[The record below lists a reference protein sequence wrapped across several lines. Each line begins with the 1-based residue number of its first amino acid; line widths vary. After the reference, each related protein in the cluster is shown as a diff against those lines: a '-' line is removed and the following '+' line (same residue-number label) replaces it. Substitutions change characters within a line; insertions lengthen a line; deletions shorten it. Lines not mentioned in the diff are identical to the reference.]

1 LTPSQ
6 PQPYHSASHPS
17 TISKPAN
24 LEPMRMPE
32 ANYAPQKSRFLK
44 DFDRMAARVRRV
56 LISRYGE
63 EQAKALI
70 RDSRKEYEALI
81 PQIPFIG
88 EKSRMLIFLLPTS
101 RYLAVY
107 RALRKRG
114 ATVEDAGLLIYEM
127 CEAEAKAIPGP
138 VRRLMGWLWF
148 SPLFLRRV
156 RKRAAESQK
165 RPYPGG
171 YVYDYVEGNGRD
183 FDWGIDYLECSSCKL
198 LKAQGAMELAPYVC
212 AVDKVSSELL
222 GWGLTRT
229 MTLAEG
235 FDKCDFRFKKGGRTC
250 VATRPKT
257 DKPQTA

>member
-1 LTPSQ
+1 MTPHSSRA
-6 PQPYHSASHPS
+6 YHSPS
-17 TISKPAN
+17 YHGTISKPPN
-24 LEPMRMPE
+24 SESKRMPE
-32 ANYAPQKSRFLK
+32 ASYAPQKSRFLK

-56 LISRYGE
+56 LVSRYGE

-88 EKSRMLIFLLPTS
+88 EKSPMLIFLMPTS

-107 RALRKRG
+107 RSLQKRG
-114 ATVEDAGLLIYEM
+114 AKVEDTGRLIYEM

-148 SPLFLRRV
+148 SPLLLGRV
-156 RKRAAESQK
+156 RKRAAESQE
-165 RPYPGG
+165 RQYPGG
-171 YVYDYVEGNGRD
+171 YVFAYVEGNGRD
-183 FDWGIDYLECSSCKL
+183 FDWGIDYAECSSCKL
-198 LKAQGAMELAPYVC
+198 LKAQNAMDLAPYIC

-229 MTLAEG
+229 KTLAAG
-235 FDKCDFRFKKGGRTC
+235 FEKCDFRFKKG
-250 VATRPKT
+250 AETRVETRSKT
-257 DKPQTA
+257 DKP

>member
-1 LTPSQ
+1 
-6 PQPYHSASHPS
+6 
-17 TISKPAN
+17 
-24 LEPMRMPE
+24 MPE
-32 ANYAPQKSRFLK
+32 ASYASQKPRLLK
-44 DFDRMAARVRRV
+44 DFDRMVARVKRV
-56 LISRYGE
+56 LTSRYGE

-70 RDSRKEYEALI
+70 RESRREYEALI

-88 EKSRMLIFLLPTS
+88 EKSPMLIFLLPTS

-107 RALRKRG
+107 RAVQKRG
-114 ATVEDAGLLIYEM
+114 VTVEDGGRLIYEM

-148 SPLFLRRV
+148 SPFLLRRV
-156 RKRAAESQK
+156 RKGAAKSQE
-165 RPYPGG
+165 RQYPGG
-171 YVYDYVEGNGRD
+171 YVFTYVAGDGRD

-198 LKAQGAMELAPYVC
+198 LKAQDAMELAPYVC

-235 FDKCDFRFKKGGRTC
+235 FEKCDFRFKKGGQ
-250 VATRPKT
+250 TRVETRSQT
-257 DKPQTA
+257 DKPETAQR

>member
-1 LTPSQ
+1 
-6 PQPYHSASHPS
+6 
-17 TISKPAN
+17 
-24 LEPMRMPE
+24 MPE
-32 ANYAPQKSRFLK
+32 ASYVPQKSRFLK

-56 LISRYGE
+56 LVSRYGE
-63 EQAKALI
+63 EQAKALLTE
-70 RDSRKEYEALI
+70 SRREYEALI

-88 EKSRMLIFLLPTS
+88 ERSHMLIFLLPTS
-101 RYLAVY
+101 RWLAVY
-107 RALRKRG
+107 RALHKRG
-114 ATVEDAGLLIYEM
+114 TTVEDAGRLIYEM
-127 CEAEAKAIPGP
+127 MEAEAKAIPGP

-165 RPYPGG
+165 RQYPGG
-171 YVYDYVEGNGRD
+171 YVFTYIEGNGRD
-183 FDWGIDYLECSSCKL
+183 FDWGIDYAECSSCKL
-198 LKAQGAMELAPYVC
+198 LKAQNAMELAPYVC

-257 DKPQTA
+257 DKP